1 VRGRLLIDGRPL
13 QGLSATRGIGTYL
26 RGLVG
31 ALVRGGLVDG
41 IDLMLAAGEPPPPEL
56 AAWGSGEGPHVPRLK
71 RRLQPA
77 ADPFLVAALLAR
89 RGYRLYHAVE
99 WAEPVAG
106 RTPVVVTVHDLI
118 PFLFKDG
125 YTWMRRERM
134 LALRLLHRAGAVITP
149 STATARDVVR
159 LAGVDPMRISAI
171 PHGVDARYR
180 PASAT
185 VVGAVKARH
194 GIGGDY
200 LLTVG
205 VFDPHK
211 RLPLL
216 LDVLARLRREHP
228 VELVIPG
235 DQGGYTDAV
244 RGAVA
249 AAGLAGSVHLTGY
262 LAIEDLAALYAGSR
276 CLLFTSAYEGF
287 GLPLL
292 EAMACG
298 GPVVAFDNSA
308 IPEVA
313 GDAGVLVRDGD
324 AAAMAEAATTLLGE
338 SPERR
343 RRIERGIEWASSFTW
358 ERSAAATAEVY
369 RRLAG

>member
-1 VRGRLLIDGRPL
+1 
-13 QGLSATRGIGTYL
+13 
-26 RGLVG
+26 
-31 ALVRGGLVDG
+31 
-41 IDLMLAAGEPPPPEL
+41 
-56 AAWGSGEGPHVPRLK
+56 VPRLK

-77 ADPFLVAALLAR
+77 ADPFRVAALLAR

-118 PFLFKDG
+118 PFLFEDG

-134 LALRLLHRAGAVITP
+134 LGLRLLHRAGAVITP
-149 STATARDVVR
+149 SVATARDVVR

-171 PHGVDARYR
+171 PHGVDPRYR
-180 PASAT
+180 PADAAA
-185 VVGAVKARH
+185 VRAVKARY
-194 GIGGDY
+194 GLRGDY

-211 RLPLL
+211 RLPVL

-244 RGAVA
+244 RAAVA
-249 AAGLAGSVHLTGY
+249 GAGLAGAIHLTGF
-262 LAIEDLAALYAGSR
+262 IPVDDLAALYAGAR
-276 CLLFTSAYEGF
+276 CMLFTSAYEGF

-298 GPVVAFDNSA
+298 APVVAFDNSA

-324 AAAMAEAATTLLGE
+324 AAAMAAAASALLEE

-343 RRIERGIEWASSFTW
+343 RRIARGIEWAASFTW
-358 ERSAAATAEVY
+358 ERCAAATAEVY
-369 RRLAG
+369 RRLVG